1 MTKKIIITFAL
12 TLSFLSFGAS
22 YAHAAPGDQF
32 QFQPIVAI
40 PLPTGQV
47 NSDTT
52 IAEYLN
58 AVFRLTIAIATILA
72 IVMITFD
79 GFRYMTSDVIGKK
92 SEAIER
98 LRGAFL
104 GLFILLAS
112 YIIFSVINPNM
123 LNLDAFTKDLSTLSG
138 AGVPT
143 TPATGSSAGGSGTAL
158 TPGALPTGTELR
170 PYSGTV
176 TPGCELKCQASD
188 GTVRTPT
195 RNGCIPNVQQCPR

>member
-1 MTKKIIITFAL
+1 MAKKIVIGLVLTF
-12 TLSFLSFGAS
+12 SFLSFGAS

-52 IAEYLN
+52 IAQYLN
-58 AVFRLTIAIATILA
+58 AVFRLTIAVATILA
-72 IVMITFD
+72 IIMITFD

-143 TPATGSSAGGSGTAL
+143 TPTPAQGAGAGA
-158 TPGALPTGTELR
+158 TPGALPAGTELR
-170 PYSGTV
+170 TSNGTLCDSTSNYVRSGL
-176 TPGCELKCQASD
+176 P
-188 GTVRTPT
+188 P
-195 RNGCIPNVQQCPR
+195 CPR